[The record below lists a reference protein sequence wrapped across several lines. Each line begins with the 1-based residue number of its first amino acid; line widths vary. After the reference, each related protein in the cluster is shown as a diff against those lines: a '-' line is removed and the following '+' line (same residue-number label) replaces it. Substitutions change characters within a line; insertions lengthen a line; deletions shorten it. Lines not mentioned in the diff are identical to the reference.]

1 MIVLFEL
8 SNIQLKEKIMS
19 IENKEN
25 LKKIYNRSLEDFL
38 DENDKTKTVTMGY
51 ITLALSIDFI
61 IAKKKRLYRLY
72 LFLLFY
78 NI

>member
-38 DENDKTKTVTMGY
+38 DELMDMEL
-51 ITLALSIDFI
+51 ITTEECSDYFYPLQF
-61 IAKKKRLYRLY
+61 RY
-72 LFLLFY
+72 LMSEHIQL
-78 NI
+78 